1 MGKEIKDEY
10 SILLETDN
18 LTHKQ
23 HEGRYAELSKKI
35 RKLITTQQANAC
47 NKNR

>member
-1 MGKEIKDEY
+1 MGKEIKNEY

-23 HEGRYAELSKKI
+23 REGRYAELSKKI
-35 RKLITTQQANAC
+35 ILPLLVLFVV
-47 NKNR
+47 